1 MKIAAVYCVYNEE
14 EYLAYSVRSVLPALD
29 QVVLCLGS
37 APYTAYAKEGID
49 PFPPDGTGKI
59 VDALAREFPRKIQ
72 VIQGAWPSQI
82 EHREAGLL
90 RCLETGMDYYFLVDG
105 DEIYRHDH
113 LEKIRRTL
121 QDRPEVGTFILKCHT
136 FWRSFRYRIPP
147 QMLSWRPRRIFK
159 LTRSRRFCGLPF
171 PHRLRFV
178 GINDLNSLGPIHEF
192 SPEEAA
198 FYHFSYAR
206 SPARM
211 REKLATFPHAQEI
224 LSGWYE
230 RVWLAWPSQRQMQ
243 NIHPT
248 DPPKFPQAVHQ
259 DPSDLPEILRTHPY
273 YSMEIIEET
282 GRG

>member
-14 EYLAYSVRSVLPALD
+14 EYLAYSVRSVLPA
-29 QVVLCLGS
+29 VEEVILCLGS
-37 APYTAYAKEGID
+37 APYTAYSKEGTRL
-49 PFPPDGTGKI
+49 FPPDGTGRI
-59 VDALAREFPRKIQ
+59 VDTLAREFPQKIQ
-72 VIQGAWPSQI
+72 VIPWAWPSQI
-82 EHREAGLL
+82 EHREAGLQ

-105 DEIYRHDH
+105 DEVYRPDH
-113 LEKIRRTL
+113 LQKIRQTL

-147 QMLSWRPRRIFK
+147 DQLSWRPRRIFK
-159 LTRSRRFCGLPF
+159 LTRSRRLLGLPL

-178 GINDLNSLGPIHEF
+178 GINDLNSLGPVHEF
-192 SPEEAA
+192 PPEEAA

-211 REKLATFPHAQEI
+211 REKLATFPHAQQI

-230 RVWLAWPSQRQMQ
+230 RVWLAWPSHRRMR

-248 DPPKFPQAVHQ
+248 DPPKFPEAIYR
-259 DPSDLPEILRTHPY
+259 DPSDLPEIMRSHPY
-273 YSMEIIEET
+273 YALDVISD
-282 GRG
+282 GVPL